1 MKKISVIFILL
12 LYILPVYSQ
21 EYSRLDI
28 EDLGEFAIKQRES
41 CNTSGTLEMT
51 IDTLKIN
58 NKPLAIKK
66 IKEDYYKSLKGN
78 IYINLYR
85 EEGKVIRVYIRKNR
99 KVYIYYLTN

>member
-1 MKKISVIFILL
+1 MAFLL
-12 LYILPVYSQ
+12 SLNSLYSQ
-21 EYSRLDI
+21 SYNRLDI
-28 EDLGEFAIKQRES
+28 EDLSEFAIKQRES

-51 IDTLKIN
+51 TDTLKIN

-78 IYINLYR
+78 VYINLYR
-85 EEGKVIRVYIRKNR
+85 EEGKVVKVYIRKNR